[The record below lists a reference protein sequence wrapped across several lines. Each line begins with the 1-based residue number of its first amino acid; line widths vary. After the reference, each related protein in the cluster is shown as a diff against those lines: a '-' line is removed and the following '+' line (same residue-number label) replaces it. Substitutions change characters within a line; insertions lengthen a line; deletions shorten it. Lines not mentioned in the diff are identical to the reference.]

1 MGTVQILRPPE
12 KHHTSTTASDM
23 SALAAFSPLVEL
35 AQNSDV
41 QEKVTEAARLFFTT
55 DTTTINLLPAMI
67 AGVILLLLL
76 IPLLSLLFQ
85 PAATTASGYGAPSE
99 SYGAPEESYGAP
111 EYRSDSGDSWDDM
124 KSLFSDLLTAKAG
137 DSEMSI
143 QQRLQEM
150 GPITSLLGQAAA
162 NLLE

>member
-1 MGTVQILRPPE
+1 MGTVLFLPSE
-12 KHHTSTTASDM
+12 KQQGNKADSM
-23 SALAAFSPLVEL
+23 SALAAFTPLMEL
-35 AQNSDV
+35 VQNEYV
-41 QEKVTEAARLFFTT
+41 QEKATEAAKLFFTA
-55 DTTTINLLPAMI
+55 DTVTINLLPALI

-85 PAATTASGYGAPSE
+85 PAETSG
-99 SYGAPEESYGAP
+99 YGAP

-143 QQRLQEM
+143 RQRLQEM

>member
-1 MGTVQILRPPE
+1 MGTVLFLPSE
-12 KHHTSTTASDM
+12 KQQGNKADSM
-23 SALAAFSPLVEL
+23 SALAAFTPLMEL
-35 AQNSDV
+35 VQNEYV
-41 QEKVTEAARLFFTT
+41 QEKATEAAKLFFTA
-55 DTTTINLLPAMI
+55 DTVTINLLPALI

-85 PAATTASGYGAPSE
+85 PAETSGYGAPSE